1 MSIVKKLL
9 DLMDGKIEIQSEKDK
24 GTKVIISIP
33 FAIGKEVYEKNED
46 LTLLSSYQSLNGKHI
61 LLVDDN
67 ALNREIAVD
76 MLSDLGLE
84 VDEAGDGVEAVKL
97 VKENISKYDY
107 ILMDVQM
114 PLMNGYDATK
124 AIRALDLEGCD
135 TIPII
140 AMTANAFEEDKKN
153 AFEAGMNSH
162 LAKPVNVEELS
173 NVLLNY
179 INKK

>member
-1 MSIVKKLL
+1 
-9 DLMDGKIEIQSEKDK
+9 
-24 GTKVIISIP
+24 
-33 FAIGKEVYEKNED
+33 
-46 LTLLSSYQSLNGKHI
+46 
-61 LLVDDN
+61 
-67 ALNREIAVD
+67 

-84 VDEAGDGVEAVKL
+84 VDEAGDGVEAVKM